1 MESKKELRTLCK
13 KKREAIKNKEEK
25 SAEIVRKILAVPEV
39 QNADALFVFYPL
51 KDEVNLLPV
60 AEYAW
65 RNGKKVGFPL
75 CEDKDGKMTFR
86 LVSSLSELADGH
98 FKTKEPCASAAELL
112 PENAVIFLPALA
124 TDKNRFR
131 LGYGKGYYDR
141 YLSKYAKYRP
151 YTVGVV
157 FKDLIFDEI
166 PHDEHD
172 IPCDAIV
179 CDGNGEL

>member
-25 SAEIVRKILAVPEV
+25 NAEIVRKILAVPEV

-60 AEYAW
+60 AEHAW
-65 RNGKKVGFPL
+65 RIGKKVGFPL
-75 CEDKDGKMTFR
+75 CEDKDGRMTFR

-98 FKTKEPCASAAELL
+98 FGTKEPSFEAPEIL

-124 TDKNRFR
+124 VDKKGYR

-172 IPCDAIV
+172 VPCDAIV
-179 CDGNGEL
+179 CDGER